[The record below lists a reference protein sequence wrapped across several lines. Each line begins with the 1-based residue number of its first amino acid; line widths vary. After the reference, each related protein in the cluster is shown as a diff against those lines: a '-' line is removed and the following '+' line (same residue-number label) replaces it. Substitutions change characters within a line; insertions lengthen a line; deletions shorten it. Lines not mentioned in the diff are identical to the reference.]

1 MKLKI
6 KGFTLVE
13 LVITIAIII
22 ILSLISAPM
31 YTEHVKKAKMSEAY
45 AILAEIRD
53 AQIRYYNEY
62 REFLNGWTTRKGIY
76 DTTKCEPVLGVD
88 IRGKKH
94 FKSLQLG
101 WGASPGNKW
110 FFSAWTQAAGERENY
125 FSKLNRLSLVYNL
138 TSGATYSWS

>member
-62 REFLNGWTTRKGIY
+62 RNFLNGYTTRAGIY

-88 IRGKKH
+88 IRGKKY

-101 WGASPGNKW
+101 WTVGVCS
-110 FFSAWTQAAGERENY
+110 FSAWTQAAGERENY